1 MKRAIRLSLLIW
13 PSHIGVPIFG
23 GLLKG
28 KLLPKETVRQH
39 LQMWVGRYESIVVS
53 ALLTIRGPIKIAY
66 DVGAHVGYM
75 TLALTETVSKEGV
88 VFAFDPVPNN
98 QALIKKL
105 VHLNNLDGKVQ
116 IVPFALGDSIGK
128 QRMVIGQS
136 SLMNQLE
143 SESAGKIV
151 NGRPT
156 INTAISTLDSFVLVH
171 SNPPPDLIKI
181 DVEGAEAMV
190 IEGGLQTLQR
200 FSPKLLLE
208 IHGPGNADRTYELL
222 HCLDYEWRHLK
233 RAGSEKIL
241 NKQHLL
247 SFFSK
252 YSWTHHFMAARK
264 IQDLIH
270 QDYSGFTIPL

>member
-1 MKRAIRLSLLIW
+1 MVI
-13 PSHIGVPIFG
+13 
-23 GLLKG
+23 
-28 KLLPKETVRQH
+28 
-39 LQMWVGRYESIVVS
+39 GRYESIVVS
-53 ALLTIRGPIKIAY
+53 ALLTTPGPIRIAY
-66 DVGAHVGYM
+66 DIGAHVGYM
-75 TLALTETVSKEGV
+75 TLALTKTVSKEGV
-88 VFAFDPVPNN
+88 VFAFDPIPNN

-105 VHLNNLDGKVQ
+105 VYLNNLDGKVR
-116 IVPFALGDSIGK
+116 IVPLALGDTIGK
-128 QRMVIGQS
+128 QRMVIGEP
-136 SLMNQLE
+136 SLMNHLE
-143 SESAGKIV
+143 IASPGKIM

-156 INTAISTLDSFVLVH
+156 INVAISTLDSFVLVR

-208 IHGPGNADRTYELL
+208 IHGPGNADKTYELL
-222 HCLDYEWRHLK
+222 HGLDYEWRYLK

-252 YSWTHHFMAARK
+252 YSWTHHFIAARK
-264 IQDLIH
+264 TQDQIH
-270 QDYSGFTIPL
+270 